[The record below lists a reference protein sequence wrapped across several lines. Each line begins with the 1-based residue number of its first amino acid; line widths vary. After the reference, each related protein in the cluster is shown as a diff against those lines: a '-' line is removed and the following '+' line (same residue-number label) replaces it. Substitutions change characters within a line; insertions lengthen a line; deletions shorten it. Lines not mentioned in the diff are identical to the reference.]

1 MRRRGLQGKPASNL
15 KETTMPHA
23 PLSPEQ
29 EWKYAETSLSW
40 HGWGSPV
47 GLGIAIM
54 SLGIAAVLF
63 RLAISGL

>member
-1 MRRRGLQGKPASNL
+1 
-15 KETTMPHA
+15 MPHA

-40 HGWGSPV
+40 YGWGSPV